1 MLNNLI
7 AQNLAQ
13 GSIINPVLP
22 PTLGQDPDSIGFL
35 QKFLPLVVTLILIV
49 GAIIFFFNLVVGA
62 IQWISS
68 GGDKE
73 AVGKARSRITSALVG
88 LVILFAIFAII
99 QVVENFFHI
108 QILTLDIG
116 KLIIP

>member
-13 GSIINPVLP
+13 GSIVNPVLP
-22 PTLGQDPDSIGFL
+22 STLGQDPNSIGFL
-35 QKFLPLVVTLILIV
+35 QKFLPMAVTLILIV
-49 GAIIFFFNLVVGA
+49 GAIVFFFNLVVGA

-88 LVILFAIFAII
+88 LVILFAVFAII
-99 QVVENFFHI
+99 GLIQDIFHVS
-108 QILTLDIG
+108 ILSIDIG
-116 KLIIP
+116 KLII

>member
-1 MLNNLI
+1 MIENRVTGNIGGGSAVSFL
-7 AQNLAQ
+7 QNL
-13 GSIINPVLP
+13 LP
-22 PTLGQDPDSIGFL
+22 R
-35 QKFLPLVVTLILIV
+35 LVTIVLIV
-49 GAIIFFFNLVVGA
+49 GAIIFFFNLVAGA

-73 AVGKARSRITSALVG
+73 AVGKARGRITSALVG
-88 LVILFAIFAII
+88 LIILFAVFAVI
-99 QVVENFFHI
+99 QLIENFFHI